1 MLDSRGTFYS
11 FPLLQ
16 QFARKKFTSF
26 SPGRFFPSSL
36 SRGKFNN
43 SSGKGGGRGGKKE
56 ETILEILANEKKIF
70 LLLLLKIS
78 VRLIA
83 QNKTVKNSRYFI

>member
-43 SSGKGGGRGGKKE
+43 SSGKGGGGGVKKRRE
-56 ETILEILANEKKIF
+56 HFINMFRANEKK
-70 LLLLLKIS
+70 LLLLKIC
-78 VRLIA
+78 VRY
-83 QNKTVKNSRYFI
+83 K